1 MQRKL
6 LHSVRALGVSLSLVT
21 AGLIMA
27 ALSPTSVA
35 PGHAAFAARAD
46 VSPVVAPAIAVDPAV
61 SVDAFATPAAPTA
74 PTPVQAPRRPR
85 HAAAREAMAL
95 PFFSFAQGMRRSKRN

>member
-1 MQRKL
+1 MHRKL

-35 PGHAAFAARAD
+35 PGHAAFTARAD
-46 VSPVVAPAIAVDPAV
+46 APLVAAPAIRVDPAV
-61 SVDAFATPAAPTA
+61 TVDPFATPAAPTA
-74 PTPVQAPRRPR
+74 PAPAHAPRRAR

-95 PFFSFAQGMRRSKRN
+95 PFFSFAQGMRRAKRN

>member
-1 MQRKL
+1 MHRKL

-35 PGHAAFAARAD
+35 PGHAGFAARAD
-46 VSPVVAPAIAVDPAV
+46 ASSVVAPAITVDPAV
-61 SVDAFATPAAPTA
+61 SVDPFATPAAPTA

>member
-1 MQRKL
+1 MPRKL

-35 PGHAAFAARAD
+35 PGRDAFASAAGAA
-46 VSPVVAPAIAVDPAV
+46 PVIAPAVAVDP
-61 SVDAFATPAAPTA
+61 SVQVDPFSTPAAPTA
-74 PTPVQAPRRPR
+74 PAQAQAPRRPR
-85 HAAAREAMAL
+85 QAAHEAMAL
-95 PFFSFAQGMRRSKRN
+95 PFFSFAQGLRRSKRN

>member
-1 MQRKL
+1 MHRKL

-35 PGHAAFAARAD
+35 PGHAGLASRAD
-46 VSPVVAPAIAVDPAV
+46 ASSVVAPAIDVDPAV
-61 SVDAFATPAAPTA
+61 AVDPFATPAVATA
-74 PTPVQAPRRPR
+74 PTPAPAPRRAR

-95 PFFSFAQGMRRSKRN
+95 PFFSFAQGMRRAKRN